1 MSTSAFL
8 DGDLLSAAAQR
19 KVSRSARISSWDQ
32 SGLNEDAFIVQP
44 GETAT
49 LCDIEGPGK
58 ITHLWFVQACR
69 RILGPGL
76 IPYSKSGVA
85 MMEIHNALG
94 LNYEDNDPDYYRKVV
109 IKMYW
114 DGSETPNVIAPIG
127 DFFCLGHSM
136 AANFQSMP
144 FTVSVKP
151 SEEKK
156 FGGNAAFNCYIPMP
170 FNKRARI
177 EIENQ
182 GENAYI
188 QYFYIDYELRP
199 TPFNPSEIL
208 YFHAHWRRENP
219 TKGWAAQ
226 NTQTNSLET
235 QVPNLDGKGNYT
247 ILETEGAGA
256 FIGCNHSVLHFQGTW
271 WGEGDDMIFIDDDT
285 WPPSMHG
292 TGGEDYFSQ
301 GWGMQKNAFP
311 FAGTIIHED
320 DVPGYQVSY
329 RWHLPDPVRFNSKI
343 KVTLENGHANHL
355 SDDWSSTAYWY
366 QTLPGPKLDIL
377 PVVERLPN
385 RPEVKQPETPVAKDL
400 TELQTANLKQQ
411 SERMKEFVD
420 DREKWLE
427 RRAVAS
433 RERARNNI
441 EIAKD
446 IRKRFMES
454 LEQ

>member
-1 MSTSAFL
+1 M
-8 DGDLLSAAAQR
+8 
-19 KVSRSARISSWDQ
+19 
-32 SGLNEDAFIVQP
+32 
-44 GETAT
+44 
-49 LCDIEGPGK
+49 CDIEGPGK

-411 SERMKEFVD
+411 SDRMKEFVD

-427 RRAVAS
+427 RRAFAS